1 MSASLLSSLTPAALP
16 KILPGYLSSLIVDPV
31 VAAAARA
38 RIAAIVEAWP
48 EETSVQLLDALQTLG
63 QEHRVYYANPAAR
76 EISRAW
82 CGASFSSWTV
92 EGAEHLRA
100 AHAAGP
106 TMIVCNHTSY
116 LDTSATDA
124 LLAWSGNADLADRL
138 VAIAG
143 PKVYAELF
151 RRVASACLN
160 TLPVP
165 QSSTIAHAEP
175 LPPREIARRAICS
188 LEAAT
193 AACNAGDIPL
203 LYAEGSRSRTGHLGS
218 FLKATHRY
226 LDLAEA
232 ISVVPTVILG
242 TREAMPIDEERLHP
256 GPVTLRFGPALPH
269 GIPPRE
275 RLAAAH
281 AAVAALLPE
290 DHKPYPETP
299 PVC

>member
-1 MSASLLSSLTPAALP
+1 MDSALLASLTPDALP
-16 KILPGYLSSLIVDPV
+16 KILPGYLSSMIVDRDV
-31 VAAAARA
+31 AARA
-38 RIAAIVEAWP
+38 RARIQAIVEAWSP
-48 EETSVQLLDALQTLG
+48 ETARELLCTLETLG
-63 QEHRVYYANPAAR
+63 QEHRIYYANRAAR
-76 EISRAW
+76 EISRSW
-82 CGASFSSWTV
+82 CAEAFPSWSLDGV
-92 EGAEHLRA
+92 EHLRA

-116 LDTSATDA
+116 VDTSATDA
-124 LLAWSGNADLADRL
+124 VLAWAGHGDLADRI

-143 PKVYAELF
+143 PKVYGELF

-165 QSSTIAHAEP
+165 QSSTIAYAEH
-175 LPPREIARRAICS
+175 LSPREIARRAMCS
-188 LEAAT
+188 LEAA
-193 AACNAGDIPL
+193 AVACKAGDIPL
-203 LYAEGSRSRTGHLGS
+203 LYAEGSRSRTGRLGS

-226 LDLAEA
+226 LDLAEP

-269 GIPPRE
+269 GLPPRE

-290 DHKPYPETP
+290 DHRPLPDTAA
-299 PVC
+299 VS